1 MTIHHTYIGCD
12 IAKAMIDVF
21 EPVSRRFSRVANEP
35 AALAGFAA
43 GLAPGSF
50 VVFEAT
56 GHHDRALRL
65 ALAQAGIT
73 CARLNP
79 MMVRRFAQARGRL
92 AKTDRVDA
100 RILSE
105 MGAMFRPAAD
115 TPPCPGRERLAA
127 LARRRDQLVAT
138 RALELRHLGETSD
151 ATVIADIEA
160 AIADLSDR
168 IAALEAEI
176 ARHVGTRDELAAQ
189 AERLTSAPGVGK
201 VTAMTL
207 LAHLPE
213 LGTIS
218 PKAIAS
224 LAGLAPF
231 ANDSGTRTGRR
242 SIRGGRPRVRRALY
256 MAALGAIRAN
266 CRFKA
271 FYEAIATR
279 SGSKK
284 SAIIAVARK
293 LITIL
298 NAMMRDQKHFA

>member
-1 MTIHHTYIGCD
+1 MTIHHSYIGCD

-21 EPVSRRFSRVANEP
+21 DPVSRRLSRVANE
-35 AALAGFAA
+35 AVALAGFAA
-43 GLAPGSF
+43 GLASDSF

-56 GHHDRALRL
+56 GHHDKALRH
-65 ALAQAGIT
+65 ALARAGIA

-92 AKTDRVDA
+92 AKTDRIDA

-105 MGAMFRPAAD
+105 MGAMFRPTAD

-127 LARRRDQLVAT
+127 LARRRDQLVAA
-138 RALELRHLGETSD
+138 RALELRHLGETTD
-151 ATVIADIEA
+151 VTVIADIEA
-160 AIADLSDR
+160 AIADLANR
-168 IAALEAEI
+168 IAALEVEI
-176 ARHVGTRDELAAQ
+176 GRHIETLDELAAQ
-189 AERLTSAPGVGK
+189 AERLASAPGIGK
-201 VTAMTL
+201 VTALTL
-207 LAHLPE
+207 LAHMPE
-213 LGTIS
+213 LGTTS

-231 ANDSGTRTGRR
+231 ANDSGSRTARR
-242 SIRGGRPRVRRALY
+242 RIRGGRPRLRRALY

-266 CRFKA
+266 QRFKA
-271 FYEAIATR
+271 FYQAIAQR

-284 SAIIAVARK
+284 CAIIAVARK

-298 NAMMRDQKHFA
+298 NAMIRDQKHFA